1 MEHEYAEQTRLRD
14 TADFVEGVRA
24 AAEMRDP
31 VFRGE

>member
-14 TADFVEGVRA
+14 TADFAEGVRA